1 MNENV
6 ILDHA
11 IAALA
16 PLGLKA
22 QQQKRP
28 AHKPEADAWLRLE
41 KDKQHIDFVVE
52 IRRTVQPATLGAVVA
67 RLRRLA
73 AEAGREPLLITTH
86 VTPPMAEQLRALNQA
101 FADTAGNAH
110 VNGPGLTVL
119 VMGRKPEK
127 QPAAV
132 RAEGKAFTTAGLKV
146 VFALIC
152 DADLVKAPHRAIAA
166 AANVALGVVPAVF
179 ADLHKL
185 GFVAAYGRKRALH
198 PNRRLLDHWAVA
210 YARTLRPKTL
220 VRKVVPDPFDGWK
233 TWNPGAFGGQWG
245 GEAGGALLT
254 NYLRPGEITLYADKV
269 PGLWMAQHKMRTPVA
284 GGATR
289 YLELRRPFW
298 GQTLKHPEGVPT
310 DVVPPALVYADLLAT
325 GDGRCIETAEL
336 VYETHLARF
345 FPAH

>member
-73 AEAGREPLLITTH
+73 AEAEREPLLITTH

-110 VNGPGLTVL
+110 VNGPGLMVL

-152 DADLVKAPHRAIAA
+152 DADLV
-166 AANVALGVVPAVF
+166 
-179 ADLHKL
+179 
-185 GFVAAYGRKRALH
+185 
-198 PNRRLLDHWAVA
+198 
-210 YARTLRPKTL
+210 
-220 VRKVVPDPFDGWK
+220 
-233 TWNPGAFGGQWG
+233 
-245 GEAGGALLT
+245 
-254 NYLRPGEITLYADKV
+254 
-269 PGLWMAQHKMRTPVA
+269 
-284 GGATR
+284 
-289 YLELRRPFW
+289 
-298 GQTLKHPEGVPT
+298 
-310 DVVPPALVYADLLAT
+310 
-325 GDGRCIETAEL
+325 
-336 VYETHLARF
+336 
-345 FPAH
+345 